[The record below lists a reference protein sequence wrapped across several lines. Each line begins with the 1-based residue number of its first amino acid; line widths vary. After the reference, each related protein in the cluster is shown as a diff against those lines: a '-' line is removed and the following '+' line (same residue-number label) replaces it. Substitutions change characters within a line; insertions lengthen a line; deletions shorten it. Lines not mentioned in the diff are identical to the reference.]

1 MITNI
6 KSNQAFSQ
14 INYSD
19 WAFLPNMLS
28 GTAGIILGYAIA
40 SMLGWI

>member
-6 KSNQAFSQ
+6 KSNQACSQ
-14 INYSD
+14 INHSD

-28 GTAGIILGYAIA
+28 GTAGIILGYVLA

>member
-6 KSNQAFSQ
+6 KSNQTFAQ
-14 INYSD
+14 INHSD

-40 SMLGWI
+40 FLLGWI